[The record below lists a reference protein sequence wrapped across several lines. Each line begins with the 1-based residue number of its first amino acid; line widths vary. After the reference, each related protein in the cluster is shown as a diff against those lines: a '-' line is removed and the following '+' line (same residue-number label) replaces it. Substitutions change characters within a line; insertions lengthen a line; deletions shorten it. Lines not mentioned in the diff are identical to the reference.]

1 MKKVTAIIVAAVLTF
16 GLVACGSG
24 NEEAQKPETTET
36 ETVETEEKEAEEAE
50 PEEET
55 VEEEKK
61 VIAVLPMSMAQEF
74 GADVVSAV
82 EKACD
87 SYGYECIVLDPDL
100 DLSTQI
106 SMMEDLVVQKVDGCI
121 FAAIDTTS
129 MGAIVEELKSA
140 GIKVVDYDSTVDEG
154 NTDASIKSDDYQ
166 GGYQAAEILMEKIN
180 DPKATIIV
188 YGTSSTIGTGYLR
201 NSGFHAYMEE
211 NYPDVTIV
219 ETRPSEGAGTRDG
232 CRTWAVDMLTAYPE
246 AKGFFTFYG
255 DGAIGTYFGVKD
267 KGREDIIIVGYDAS
281 AEQQEIMISD
291 GSDCILQASMAQYP
305 KLMGRMAV
313 ETMNELF
320 EGTYT
325 KESAEDIIYIEPGVL
340 KAEDAE
346 NYEEKE

>member
-1 MKKVTAIIVAAVLTF
+1 MKKLTATILTAALAF
-16 GLVACGSG
+16 GLMACGS
-24 NEEAQKPETTET
+24 ESAEPKKPEAET
-36 ETVETEEKEAEEAE
+36 APETVQEAE
-50 PEEET
+50 PEGEED
-55 VEEEKK
+55 KK
-61 VIAVLPMSMAQEF
+61 VIAVLPQSMAQEF

-106 SMMEDLVVQKVDGCI
+106 SMMEDLIVQKVDGCI
-121 FAAIDTTS
+121 FSAIDTTS
-129 MGAIVEELKSA
+129 MGAIVEELKNA
-140 GIKVVDYDSTVDEG
+140 GIKVVDFDCTVDEG
-154 NTDASIKSDDYQ
+154 NADASIKSDDYQ
-166 GGYQAAEILMEKIN
+166 GGYLAASILMEKVN
-180 DPKATIIV
+180 DPQATIIV

-232 CRTWAVDMLTAYPE
+232 CRTWAVDVLTAYPE

-267 KGREDIIIVGYDAS
+267 NGREDITIVGYDAS
-281 AEQQEIMISD
+281 AEQQEIMIAD
-291 GSDCILQASMAQYP
+291 GSGCILQASVAQYP
-305 KLMGRMAV
+305 KMMGRMAV
-313 ETMNELF
+313 ETMKELF

-325 KESAEDIIYIEPGVL
+325 KEGAEDIIYIEPGVL
-340 KAEDAE
+340 KAEEAE

>member
-1 MKKVTAIIVAAVLTF
+1 MKKLTATILTAALAF
-16 GLVACGSG
+16 GLMACGS
-24 NEEAQKPETTET
+24 ESAEPKKPEAET
-36 ETVETEEKEAEEAE
+36 APETVQEAE
-50 PEEET
+50 PEGEED
-55 VEEEKK
+55 KK
-61 VIAVLPMSMAQEF
+61 VIAVLPQSMAQEF

-106 SMMEDLVVQKVDGCI
+106 S
-121 FAAIDTTS
+121 
-129 MGAIVEELKSA
+129 IVEELKNA
-140 GIKVVDYDSTVDEG
+140 GIKVVDFDCTVDEG
-154 NTDASIKSDDYQ
+154 NADASIKSDDYQ
-166 GGYQAAEILMEKIN
+166 GGYLAASILMEKVN
-180 DPKATIIV
+180 DPQATIIV

-267 KGREDIIIVGYDAS
+267 NGREDITIVGYDAS
-281 AEQQEIMISD
+281 AEQQEIMIAD
-291 GSDCILQASMAQYP
+291 GSGCILQASVAQYP
-305 KLMGRMAV
+305 KMMGRMAV
-313 ETMNELF
+313 ETMKELF

-325 KESAEDIIYIEPGVL
+325 KEGAEDIIYIEPGVL
-340 KAEDAE
+340 KAEEAE